1 MIKLKSLEEIDRI
14 REASKL
20 LAETHMKLAK
30 MVEPGIPT
38 RELDDFARTHIETH
52 GGTPAFLNYMGY
64 PASLCVSV
72 NDEVIHGIP
81 GPRRLV
87 EGDIVSMDLGVEI
100 DGYYSDMARTV
111 AVGRISEE
119 AEKLIRVTYECLY
132 RGIEQ
137 IQPKK
142 RIHAISQAVYDH
154 ATEHGYGVVR
164 EYCGHG
170 VGYSQHEDP
179 QIPNYVSRGANPR
192 IKKGMVMA
200 IEPMINLG
208 GAGVSVLDDEWTVV
222 TADGSLSAHWEHTI
236 AVFDDHSEILTELD
250 GS

>member
-1 MIKLKSLEEIDRI
+1 MIKLKSREEIDRI

-20 LAETHMKLAK
+20 LAETHKRLAD
-30 MVEPGIPT
+30 MIEPGIT
-38 RELDDFARTHIETH
+38 TGELDAFAQSYIERH
-52 GGTPAFLNYMGY
+52 GGSPAFLNYMGF
-64 PASLCVSV
+64 PGSLCVSI
-72 NDEVIHGIP
+72 NEEVIHGIP
-81 GPRRLV
+81 GARKLI

-111 AVGRISEE
+111 AVGNISEE
-119 AEKLIRVTYECLY
+119 AQMLIDVTRECLY
-132 RGIEQ
+132 RGIEE
-137 IQPKK
+137 IKPKK
-142 RIHAISQAVYDH
+142 RIHDVSRAVYDH
-154 ATEHGYGVVR
+154 AAAHGYGVVR

-192 IKKGMVMA
+192 IKRGMVLA

-208 GAGVSVLDDEWTVV
+208 TSRVEVLEDEWTVV

-236 AVFDDHSEILTELD
+236 AVIDDHTEILTEC
-250 GS
+250 